1 MRVLQTILFI
11 GSLAAVHL
19 PADAQEPPDTIPSDS
34 VIALSGVRVEVAR
47 MRAGVIPIVEAPF
60 PVDMISRDRI
70 ERVHHSVAEVL
81 ENLPGVS
88 LGDQVG
94 SPFQPDLRLRGF
106 SVSPVVG
113 LPQSISVFVDGVRIN
128 EADASQV
135 HFNLLPMRDLERVE
149 LVRGPAGNFGKNS
162 LAGALNLVTR
172 RGLGDSQ
179 VELEVFGGDFGDL
192 GGSLLASGEAAG
204 FDLYS
209 RLSYRQTDGWRMK
222 NHARQ
227 LQAFIKV
234 GKRGVQSDAWI
245 SYTLSSDSIEGP
257 QALPESWLEGG
268 ALPPDISS
276 PPTDRRELQYT
287 GGKGDYFRPRLH
299 FFNAY
304 LERTL
309 NSALEISLS
318 GFARF
323 TDFDQFNDNVTEAD
337 AMGLTG
343 IASGGSALQVRY
355 EPNPDVRI
363 SSGIDIARNDVD
375 IEILELPNRAFPDL
389 EKNTTELAGTN
400 ENNLGLYT
408 DLFWRA
414 DQRTALHSSLRF
426 DHVSVPFRDFLDPE
440 HNGDN
445 LFNQI
450 TGALGLSRETLPGV
464 RLFMGYARGF
474 RAPVILEITC
484 ADPEDPCPLP
494 FELGADPPL
503 DPVTTD
509 SWQVGFRTE
518 RSQMSTSVTAY
529 WSEVH
534 NDLFSVVDPEQP
546 TRGFFT
552 NLEGTRRIGLEGSM
566 TIKSIPVLPGA
577 SIQGSIAWTRAT
589 FETHATLAAPFLE
602 GDEEEEEDEDPDQ
615 ILPAPVVEPGDR
627 FPLIPAFTAGL
638 AISYERGEYQSDLSL
653 HYVGERFLVGD
664 EGNNEDFGKLAGYA
678 LLNLNISRVVGSA
691 TLYAEVKNLLNQS
704 YNPFGLISPNVRGPS
719 EEIERFFTPGLPRR
733 MLIGARLRIH

>member
-1 MRVLQTILFI
+1 MRVPQTILFI
-11 GSLAAVHL
+11 GSFAAVHL

-34 VIALSGVRVEVAR
+34 VIALSDVRVEVAR

-60 PVDMISRDRI
+60 PVDMISRNRI
-70 ERVHHSVAEVL
+70 ERAHHSVADIL

-113 LPQSISVFVDGVRIN
+113 LPQSISVFVDGVRVN

-149 LVRGPAGNFGKNS
+149 LVRGPAGAFGKNS

-179 VELEVFGGDFGDL
+179 VELEGFGGDFGDL

-234 GKRGVQSDAWI
+234 GRRGIRSDAWI

-268 ALPPDISS
+268 ALPPDIMS

-287 GGKGDYFRPRLH
+287 GGNGDYFRPRLH
-299 FFNAY
+299 FFNAS
-304 LERTL
+304 LEQTL
-309 NSALEISLS
+309 NSALELTLS
-318 GFARF
+318 GFVRLV
-323 TDFDQFNDNVTEAD
+323 DFSQFNDNVTEAD

-343 IASGGSALQVRY
+343 IASGGGALQVTY
-355 EPNPDVRI
+355 EPNPDITIAGGV
-363 SSGIDIARNDVD
+363 DIARKDVD
-375 IEILELPNRAFPDL
+375 IEILELPNRAFPDI
-389 EKNTTELAGTN
+389 ERRTTELAGTA
-400 ENNLGLYT
+400 ENDLGFYT
-408 DLFWRA
+408 DLFWRIDA
-414 DQRTALHSSLRF
+414 RTALHSSLRF
-426 DHVSVPFRDFLDPE
+426 DHVDVPFRDFLDPE
-440 HNGDN
+440 HSGDN
-445 LFNQI
+445 RFNQI
-450 TGALGLSRETLPGV
+450 TGALGVSRETLPGT
-464 RLFMGYARGF
+464 RLFAGYARGF

-503 DPVTTD
+503 EPVTTD
-509 SWQVGFRTE
+509 SWQAGFRTE
-518 RSQMSTSVTAY
+518 RGQISTNVTAY

-534 NDLFSVVDPEQP
+534 NDLFSVIDPEQP
-546 TRGFFT
+546 TRGFFR
-552 NLEGTRRIGLEGSM
+552 NLEGTRRIGLEGSL
-566 TIKSIPVLPGA
+566 TIKAIPVIPGA

-602 GDEEEEEDEDPDQ
+602 DEDEDPDQ

-627 FPLIPAFTAGL
+627 FPLIPALTAGL
-638 AISYERGEYQSDLSL
+638 GISYERGEYQSDLSL

-664 EGNNEDFGKLAGYA
+664 EGNNGNFGKLAGYA
-678 LLNLNISRVVGSA
+678 LLNLDISRVVGSV
-691 TLYAEVKNLLNQS
+691 TLYAEVKNLLDQS

-719 EEIERFFTPGLPRR
+719 EDIERFFTPGLPRR
-733 MLIGARLRIH
+733 MLIGARLRLH